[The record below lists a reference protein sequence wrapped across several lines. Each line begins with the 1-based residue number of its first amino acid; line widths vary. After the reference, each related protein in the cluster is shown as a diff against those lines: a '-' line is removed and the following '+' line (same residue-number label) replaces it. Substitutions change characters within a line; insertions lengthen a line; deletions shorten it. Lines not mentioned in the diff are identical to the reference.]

1 MEGPWTWPSALLLR
15 DKEGESTSMD
25 SACGTV
31 YFGRLH
37 SEHSSPNNKC
47 KSLWLLWW
55 TRWRVVGMESRPE
68 WWLVKAGPHQLYS
81 LGSNPGLAWL
91 VARSA
96 FSSFHTTTSRQTS
109 ASTVRRWGP
118 CLWCLHLVFEP
129 FKDKELYLLG
139 PALWPASPLD
149 QHATE
154 LWSTC
159 WCSLKGTRMR
169 KRRGVYTKPM
179 VPGSRHPSLSA
190 LSNLLLPAIP
200 PLNCGTSR

>member
-1 MEGPWTWPSALLLR
+1 
-15 DKEGESTSMD
+15 
-25 SACGTV
+25 
-31 YFGRLH
+31 
-37 SEHSSPNNKC
+37 
-47 KSLWLLWW
+47 
-55 TRWRVVGMESRPE
+55 MESRPA

-81 LGSNPGLAWL
+81 LGSDPGLAWL

-96 FSSFHTTTSRQTS
+96 FGTFHTTSRQTS
-109 ASTVRRWGP
+109 TSTVLSREREGEDHACGVYTWFLNLSRTKSFI
-118 CLWCLHLVFEP
+118 CLVQRCVRLPPPPHN
-129 FKDKELYLLG
+129 
-139 PALWPASPLD
+139 

-169 KRRGVYTKPM
+169 KRRRVYTKPM
-179 VPGSRHPSLSA
+179 VPGTRHPSLSA